1 MITELRLKYMKIGY
15 ARVST
20 RGQARDGNSL
30 EAQEEALLNAG
41 AEKVYKEAFTGTRVD
56 RPELQKALS
65 KLKSGDTLIVTKLD
79 RIARSASKGSELVT
93 DLLNRGVKVHIL
105 NMGLLD
111 NSPAGKLVLTVMLA
125 FAEFERD
132 LIVDRTQEGRMMA
145 RLNNPDY
152 REGRKPKYTQRQIE
166 NALQM
171 LRTNSYREVESIT
184 GISKSTL
191 ARAKRKQRA
200 VSDHD

>member
-1 MITELRLKYMKIGY
+1 MKIGY

-152 REGRKPKYTQRQIE
+152 REGRKPKYTPRQIE

-191 ARAKRKQRA
+191 ARAKRKQKA

>member
-1 MITELRLKYMKIGY
+1 MKIGY

-152 REGRKPKYTQRQIE
+152 REGRKPKYTQRQMCI
-166 NALQM
+166 
-171 LRTNSYREVESIT
+171 RDRS
-184 GISKSTL
+184 
-191 ARAKRKQRA
+191 
-200 VSDHD
+200 

>member
-1 MITELRLKYMKIGY
+1 MKIGY

-20 RGQARDGNSL
+20 RGQAREGNGL
-30 EAQEEALLNAG
+30 EAQEEALKNAG
-41 AEKVYKEAFTGTRVD
+41 AEKVFKETFTGTRID

-65 KLKSGDTLIVTKLD
+65 ELKPGDTLIVTKLD
-79 RIARSASKGSELVT
+79 RIARSAAKGTELVT
-93 DLLNRGVKVHIL
+93 DLLNRNINVHIL

-111 NSPAGKLVLTVMLA
+111 NSPAGKLILTVMLA
-125 FAEFERD
+125 FAEFERN
-132 LIVDRTQEGRMMA
+132 LIVDRTQEGRVMA
-145 RLNNPDY
+145 RSNNPDY
-152 REGRKPKYTQRQIE
+152 REGRKSKYSKRQIE

-191 ARAKRKQRA
+191 VRAKRKA
-200 VSDHD
+200 VISK

>member
-1 MITELRLKYMKIGY
+1 MKIGY

-132 LIVDRTQEGRMMA
+132 LIVNRTQEGRMMA

>member
-1 MITELRLKYMKIGY
+1 MKIGY

-41 AEKVYKEAFTGTRVD
+41 AEKVYKEAGTGTRVD

>member
-1 MITELRLKYMKIGY
+1 MKIGY

-20 RGQARDGNSL
+20 RGQARDGTSL

>member
-1 MITELRLKYMKIGY
+1 MKIGY

-20 RGQARDGNSL
+20 RGQAREGNSL
-30 EAQEEALLNAG
+30 EAQEEALIKAG
-41 AEKVYKEAFTGTRVD
+41 AKKVYKEAFTGTRVD
-56 RPELQKALS
+56 RPEFQKALAV
-65 KLKSGDTLIVTKLD
+65 LKPGDTLLVTKLD
-79 RIARSASKGSELVT
+79 RVARSAAKGTELIT
-93 DLLNRGVKVHIL
+93 DLLNRDIKVHIL

-111 NSPAGKLVLTVMLA
+111 NSPAGKLILTVMLA
-125 FAEFERD
+125 FSEFERD
-132 LIVDRTQEGRMMA
+132 LIVTRTQEGRLMA

-171 LRTNSYREVESIT
+171 LQHNSYREVESIT

-191 ARAKRKQRA
+191 VRAKRKQRV

>member
-1 MITELRLKYMKIGY
+1 
-15 ARVST
+15 
-20 RGQARDGNSL
+20 L
-30 EAQEEALLNAG
+30 EAQEEALLAAG
-41 AEKVYKEAFTGTRVD
+41 ADKVYKEAFTGTRVD
-56 RPELQKALS
+56 RPELQKVLS
-65 KLKSGDTLIVTKLD
+65 ELKTGDTLIVTKLD
-79 RIARSASKGSELVT
+79 RIARSAAKGSELVT

-132 LIVDRTQEGRMMA
+132 LIVDRTQEGRIMA

-152 REGRKPKYTQRQIE
+152 REGRKTKYTKRQIE

-191 ARAKRKQRA
+191 VREKRKA
-200 VSDHD
+200 VISK

>member
-1 MITELRLKYMKIGY
+1 MKIGY

-20 RGQARDGNSL
+20 RGQAREGTSL
-30 EAQEEALLNAG
+30 EAQEEALLAAG
-41 AEKVYKEAFTGTRVD
+41 ADKVYKEAFTGTRVD
-56 RPELQKALS
+56 RPELQKVLS
-65 KLKSGDTLIVTKLD
+65 ELKTGDTLIVTKLD
-79 RIARSASKGSELVT
+79 RIARSAAKGSELVT

-132 LIVDRTQEGRMMA
+132 LIVDRTQEGRIMA

-152 REGRKPKYTQRQIE
+152 REGRKTKYTKRQIE

-191 ARAKRKQRA
+191 VREKRKA
-200 VSDHD
+200 VISK